1 MTIKNDLLLQYKS
14 GGIVQKLIFWNIG
27 IFVFFSLI
35 EVILTLSKVSFSV
48 NDYLA
53 LASNPMELLQKPWVL
68 VSYFFMHATVLHL
81 IFNMITLHFSG
92 QLFRT
97 FFTEK
102 QLFGVYIL
110 GGLFAGCIYLISYF
124 VFHNNGLLVG
134 ASGAIMAVLIAATT
148 YSPFY
153 LLRLPLIGIVK
164 LWHIAF
170 FILFLDFIQLPLQN
184 TGGHIAHLGGALFG
198 FIFVKTLKNGNDL
211 SLIVTNFLNFISNL
225 GTKKTK
231 TPFQKIHRNK
241 NPKPFSEKNVTQK
254 QIDEILD
261 KISKS
266 GYESLTKQEK
276 EFLFKAGK

>member
-1 MTIKNDLLLQYKS
+1 MTLIKDLLLQYKA
-14 GGIVQKLIFWNIG
+14 GGLVQKIIFWNIG
-27 IFVFFSLI
+27 FFVFFSLI
-35 EVILTLSKVSFSV
+35 EVLLLLMKVPFSFF
-48 NDYLA
+48 DYLA
-53 LASNPMELLQKPWVL
+53 LASNPLESLQKPWAFF
-68 VSYFFMHATVLHL
+68 SYFFLHASVLHL

-92 QLFRT
+92 RLFQT

-102 QLFGVYIL
+102 QLFGVYVL
-110 GGLFAGCIYLISYF
+110 GGLFAGLVFIATYF
-124 VFHNNGLLVG
+124 IWHHNAILVG
-134 ASGAIMAVLIAATT
+134 ASGAIMAILLAATT

-170 FILFLDFIQLPLQN
+170 FILFIDFIQLPLNN

-198 FIFVKTLKNGNDL
+198 FLYIKLLKKGTDL
-211 SLIVTNFLNFISNL
+211 SLIISKISAFFANW

-231 TPFQKIHRNK
+231 LPFRNIHKNNSPIATTNK
-241 NPKPFSEKNVTQK
+241 SITQK
-254 QIDEILD
+254 QIDDILD

-266 GYESLTKQEK
+266 GYDSLTKQEK